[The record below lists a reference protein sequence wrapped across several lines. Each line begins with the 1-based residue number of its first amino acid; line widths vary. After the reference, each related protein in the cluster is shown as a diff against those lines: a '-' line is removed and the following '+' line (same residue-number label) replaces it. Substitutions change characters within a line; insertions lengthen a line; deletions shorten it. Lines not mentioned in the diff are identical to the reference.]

1 MNYMNYSLSKEK
13 LFVYFEKYFIKIFG
27 EVDESIATASEL
39 HEKIYINF
47 KKLIGPEARQYWFD
61 ELYILITKG
70 CNSDEYKE
78 IKQIN
83 DAYFDFIP
91 LLNKDEKLKNK
102 LFERLKKKPQNNLI
116 INRNICT

>member
-78 IKQIN
+78 IKRIN

-91 LLNKDEKLKNK
+91 LHKKL
-102 LFERLKKKPQNNLI
+102 
-116 INRNICT
+116 